1 MLFDAED
8 PPLELRE
15 PRLPAAPMR
24 WRYLTPELELVER
37 LGFLGAAVA
46 RGGHHP

>member
-15 PRLPAAPMR
+15 PRLPTAPTKWPCVR
-24 WRYLTPELELVER
+24 PELELVEWPESSLATLPR
-37 LGFLGAAVA
+37 R
-46 RGGHHP
+46 RGSA